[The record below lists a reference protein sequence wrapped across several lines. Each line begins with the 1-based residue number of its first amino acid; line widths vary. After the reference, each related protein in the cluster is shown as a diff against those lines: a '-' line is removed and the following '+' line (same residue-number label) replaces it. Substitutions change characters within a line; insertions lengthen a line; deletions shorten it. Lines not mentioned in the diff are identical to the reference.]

1 MPQVVKV
8 LIWLAPK
15 MERSCA
21 SAHSAL
27 AAEGL
32 VFTADHF
39 RSLEVRHVRMAA
51 DTITRDYADAIL
63 NCELGLPAWFRSS
76 NRSWQRFSLSCPGN
90 SRFGVERRPTVEVRK
105 QQLPRRS

>member
-1 MPQVVKV
+1 VRPH
-8 LIWLAPK
+8 IPS
-15 MERSCA
+15 ME
-21 SAHSAL
+21 AL

-39 RSLEVRHVRMAA
+39 RSLEVRYVRIAA
-51 DTITRDYADAIL
+51 DTITRDYADAML

-90 SRFGVERRPTVEVRK
+90 SRFGVERRPTVEGRK
-105 QQLPRRS
+105 QQLRRRS